1 MSALMLAKRAF
12 SSSALLGQL
21 VRPPIQVYGVEGN
34 YASALYSSAFKEKSL
49 DQADKDLQQIKE
61 LYNTNADF
69 KVSISLLLIIYT
81 SAIVKLA
88 I

>member
-1 MSALMLAKRAF
+1 
-12 SSSALLGQL
+12 
-21 VRPPIQVYGVEGN
+21 VYGVEGN